1 MVRRPLCLA
10 ALVYLF
16 SVLLLLHF
24 CPASG
29 EDLSEWDH
37 HTVCIEGIAADKE
50 YKTSEDG
57 SVQLVVTLESAVLS
71 PAEASDA
78 VSGDE
83 DLQPATGGTEGRSAA
98 EEKGQR
104 LRHRIL
110 CRTGDGSPEDAEAA
124 DERIRIGDAV
134 HGEGVLRTFRR
145 ASNSGEF
152 DANLYYRTL
161 GYSGQLTQAVLE
173 NRSGAQTSGGNVCRK
188 MHWEI
193 GERLHRIRRKLCGVL
208 DRCLS
213 VEDAGVMK
221 AMLLGEKGSLD
232 PEIKSLYQSNGIV
245 HILAISGL
253 HISLLGM
260 GLYRILRRLAVYLP
274 VRAGEVLS
282 AGIAMLAM
290 LLYGRMT
297 GMGASSCRAIVM
309 FCLRLL
315 ARLLHRT
322 YDLLTALSVAGLL
335 LAAQQPLYLR
345 HSGFLFSFTAVLG
358 IGLLMPAFSSK
369 WMKAMAVHLAVLP
382 VYLTFYCRF
391 PIYSVVLN
399 LIVIPLAGTAMAG
412 GLLTVLAGSI
422 WTPIGM
428 AAGRIP
434 AGILGLYTLLCRLCA
449 ALPLHQV
456 NLGAPRPGQIV
467 LYGILLALLAGSR
480 DWLPFLAAEARLRIA
495 EERKERYAEGVRILL
510 AAAAVVILC
519 VRGSG
524 GLALHVIDVGQGDGL
539 LLQAEGENVLVDA
552 GSTDRTKVG
561 RYQVIPLLQYYGVRE
576 VTCIVTHEDE
586 DHISGVRELLSE
598 PGTGI
603 RIKALYLPSVREEEK
618 TESYLALTELAA
630 QGGVPV
636 IELSEGMLLQKEELR
651 LLCLHPEKESRYGEA
666 NERSVVLHLT
676 YGAFTCLLNGDLE
689 GEGEKRLLEYAGGEG
704 MPLTLL
710 HVAHHGSN
718 GATSTEFLEHF
729 RPLYAYV
736 SCGEGNRYGHPG
748 REAMERLRV
757 AGVQEIYDTRET
769 GEITFRARK
778 GGRRLTVRTFRS
790 R

>member
-24 CPASG
+24 CPSSE

-37 HTVCIEGIAADKE
+37 QTVCIEGIAADKE
-50 YKTSEDG
+50 YKTLEDG
-57 SVQLVVTLESAVLS
+57 SVQLLVTLESAVLS
-71 PAEASDA
+71 AAEASDE
-78 VSGDE
+78 VCRDE
-83 DLQPATGGTEGRSAA
+83 ELQPETGGAEERSAA
-98 EEKGQR
+98 QEKGQH

-110 CRTGDGSPEDAEAA
+110 CRMGDGSPDDAEAA

-134 HGEGVLRTFRR
+134 HAEGVLRIFRR

-152 DANLYYRTL
+152 DAELYYRTL
-161 GYSGQLTQAVLE
+161 GFSGQLTQAVLE

-188 MHWEI
+188 MHWYM

-208 DRCLS
+208 DRCLPA
-213 VEDAGVMK
+213 EDAGVMK

-260 GLYRILRRLAVYLP
+260 GLYRLLRRLTVYLP
-274 VRAGEVLS
+274 LRAGNVLS
-282 AGIAMLAM
+282 AGTAMLAM

-322 YDLLTALSVAGLL
+322 YDLLTALSVAGVLL
-335 LAAQQPLYLR
+335 TMQQPLYLR
-345 HSGFLFSFTAVLG
+345 HSGFLFSFSAVLG
-358 IGLLMPAFSSK
+358 IGLLMPAFSSG
-369 WMKAMAVHLAVLP
+369 WMKAMAVNLAVLP
-382 VYLTFYCRF
+382 VYLMFYYRF

-412 GLLTVLAGSI
+412 GLLTVLAGSV

-428 AAGRIP
+428 ATGRIP

-449 ALPLHQV
+449 SLPQQQV
-456 NLGAPRPGQIV
+456 NLGTPRPGQIV
-467 LYGILLALLAGSR
+467 LYVILMALLAGSR
-480 DWLPFLAAEARLRIA
+480 DWLPFLAAKAKLRIA

-519 VRGSG
+519 LRFSG

-552 GSTDRTKVG
+552 GARTG
-561 RYQVIPLLQYYGVRE
+561 RR
-576 VTCIVTHEDE
+576 
-586 DHISGVRELLSE
+586 SA
-598 PGTGI
+598 GI
-603 RIKALYLPSVREEEK
+603 R
-618 TESYLALTELAA
+618 
-630 QGGVPV
+630 
-636 IELSEGMLLQKEELR
+636 
-651 LLCLHPEKESRYGEA
+651 
-666 NERSVVLHLT
+666 
-676 YGAFTCLLNGDLE
+676 
-689 GEGEKRLLEYAGGEG
+689 
-704 MPLTLL
+704 
-710 HVAHHGSN
+710 
-718 GATSTEFLEHF
+718 
-729 RPLYAYV
+729 
-736 SCGEGNRYGHPG
+736 
-748 REAMERLRV
+748 
-757 AGVQEIYDTRET
+757 
-769 GEITFRARK
+769 
-778 GGRRLTVRTFRS
+778 
-790 R
+790 